1 MRREAFFIT
10 TARGGIHDEAALVAA
25 LREKQIAGAGV
36 DVWDVE
42 PPPPNHPLLAM
53 DNVIATPHT
62 GGTTIE
68 SRIQAAEGAA
78 HKIMA
83 ALDGH
88 KPPSLLNPDAWPR
101 YCERF
106 ADIMGFAP
114 PAAHDPRGNA
124 TTTQDGAARRETT
137 P

>member
-1 MRREAFFIT
+1 
-10 TARGGIHDEAALVAA
+10 
-25 LREKQIAGAGV
+25 V

-42 PPPPNHPLLAM
+42 PPPPDHPLLTM

-68 SRIQAAEGAA
+68 SRVQAAEGAA

-83 ALDGH
+83 TLDGH
-88 KPPSLLNPDAWPR
+88 KPPGLLNPDAWPR

-106 ADIMGFAP
+106 AGIMGFAP
-114 PAAHDPRGNA
+114 HGQA
-124 TTTQDGAARRETT
+124 
-137 P
+137 